1 MSPNHLT
8 LPFTLT
14 LTSTGVSLTDGV
26 ADIESEIV
34 DYTVPK
40 GMAVAVRKGDTFYLV
55 VADSGNAQITSGTAR
70 IKIADANKVTRIT
83 VAEAPL
89 TVLDAGGTPEDT
101 QMQYKIKQGFSRSPD
116 QHVLVTIDS
125 ATAVDISQAL
135 NDMQLTGVQ
144 IVQL

>member
-34 DYTVPK
+34 DYTIPK
-40 GMAVAVRKGDTFYLV
+40 GMAVAIRKGDTFYLV
-55 VADSGNAQITSGTAR
+55 VADSGNSQITSGTAR

-83 VAEAPL
+83 VLEAPL
-89 TVLDAGGTPEDT
+89 TILDSGGTPEDK
-101 QMQYKIKQGFSRSPD
+101 QNQYDIKQGFSRAPD
-116 QHVLVTIDS
+116 QHIIVTVDS
-125 ATAVDISQAL
+125 ATAVDISQTT